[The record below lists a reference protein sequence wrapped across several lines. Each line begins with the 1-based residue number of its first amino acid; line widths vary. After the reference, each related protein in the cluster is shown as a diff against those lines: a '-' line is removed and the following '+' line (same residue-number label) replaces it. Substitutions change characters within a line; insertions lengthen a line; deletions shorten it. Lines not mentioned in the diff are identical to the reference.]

1 MPDNK
6 SRPSPEHPWENGWAP
21 DTSRVPGTR
30 RLWLAG
36 VLAVATVVVCVATV
50 SLTDR
55 PSGERSAARSGRTVS
70 DKETSPGLIS
80 FASPSASGSPSAP
93 AARASASPSAQA
105 SSSPSPGGSSS
116 PPPPAPSAPPS
127 PSASAGGG
135 GSGPQPVTVRRSVRS
150 VNYPDRYWRVG
161 GGQVRLEAAG
171 GSEFRADATFTV
183 VNGLA
188 GGACHSFRTSDG
200 TYLRH
205 RDFVLRA
212 ERDDGSSLFRQDAT
226 FCARPADSASGAVML
241 ESVNYPGYFL
251 RHQSFQVKLQRYQ
264 NGGQY
269 AADSAFRLVEGLA

>member
-6 SRPSPEHPWENGWAP
+6 SRPSRQHPWENGWAP

-36 VLAVATVVVCVATV
+36 VLVVATVVACVATV

-55 PSGERSAARSGRTVS
+55 PSGEQSAARSGRTTS
-70 DKETSPGLIS
+70 DQETALPGLIS
-80 FASPSASGSPSAP
+80 FASPSVSGSAPAPAP
-93 AARASASPSAQA
+93 AARASTSPSAPA
-105 SSSPSPGGSSS
+105 SSSPSPGGGSS
-116 PPPPAPSAPPS
+116 PPAPAPPS

-135 GSGPQPVTVRRSVRS
+135 GADPRPVTVRQSVRS

-171 GSEFRADATFTV
+171 GAEFREDATFTV
-183 VNGLA
+183 VSGLA
-188 GGACHSFRTSDG
+188 DGSCLSFRASDG

-212 ERDDGSSLFRQDAT
+212 EADGGSPVFRQDAT
-226 FCARPADSASGAVML
+226 FCARAAGSGAVML
-241 ESVNYPGYFL
+241 ESVNFPGYFL
-251 RHQSFQVKLQRYQ
+251 RHQSFQVKLQRHRSD
-264 NGGQY
+264 GQY
-269 AADSAFRLVEGLA
+269 AADSAFRLLEGLT

>member
-21 DTSRVPGTR
+21 DTSRTPGTR

-36 VLAVATVVVCVATV
+36 VLAVATVVACVATV

-55 PSGERSAARSGRTVS
+55 PSDEQSAARAGRTVS

-80 FASPSASGSPSAP
+80 FASPPVSGSPPASAARAGASPSAP
-93 AARASASPSAQA
+93 A

-116 PPPPAPSAPPS
+116 PRPPAPPS

-135 GSGPQPVTVRRSVRS
+135 GSDPRPVTVRRSVRS

-171 GSEFRADATFTV
+171 GAEFRADATFTV
-183 VNGLA
+183 VSGLA
-188 GGACHSFRTSDG
+188 SGSCLSFRTSDG

-205 RDFVLRA
+205 RDFVLRS
-212 ERDDGSSLFRQDAT
+212 EPDDGSPLFRQDAT
-226 FCARPADSASGAVML
+226 FCARAADSGAVML
-241 ESVNYPGYFL
+241 ESANFPGYFL
-251 RHQSFQVKLQRYQ
+251 RHQNFQVKLQQYQ

-269 AADSAFRLVEGLA
+269 AADSAFRLVAGLA